1 MLLGSHPSARKG
13 VLVDGEIVFVGEFGG
28 LVFYGRGG
36 GYGRC
41 VADVGLSGAV
51 LGLVMVFGAAV
62 IGEEKK
68 IKLLVLTAM
77 MVGTVGLIC
86 SRVIVFE
93 REGFGGI

>member
-1 MLLGSHPSARKG
+1 VWFSTDLFGFSVLWKRRRLRALWWLML
-13 VLVDGEIVFVGEFGG
+13 
-28 LVFYGRGG
+28 
-36 GYGRC
+36 
-41 VADVGLSGAV
+41 GLSRAV

-68 IKLLVLTAM
+68 IKPLELTAM

-93 REGFGGI
+93 GEGFGGF

>member
-1 MLLGSHPSARKG
+1 MRKDRAG
-13 VLVDGEIVFVGEFGG
+13 GYEFGFP
-28 LVFYGRGG
+28 LIYLVSVFYGRGG

-41 VADVGLSGAV
+41 VADVGLSGAL